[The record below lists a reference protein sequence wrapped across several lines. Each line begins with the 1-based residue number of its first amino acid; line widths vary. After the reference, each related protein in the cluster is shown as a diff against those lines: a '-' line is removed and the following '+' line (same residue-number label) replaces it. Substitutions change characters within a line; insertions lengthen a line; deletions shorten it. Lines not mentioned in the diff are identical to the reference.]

1 MKSLTAPAALVFVLV
16 LGCGPTAPPGPGP
29 APTPAPIPS
38 PSPTPVPV
46 SSGFDCD
53 HPPAVSGLVSVKEPI
68 ADRYIVVMKPE
79 APAGGAAGGI
89 GRGSGRGRV
98 ESSGGAGLFKKKKI
112 EHGTLLI
119 DMVDRE

>member
-53 HPPAVSGLVSVKEPI
+53 HPPAVAGLVSVKEPI

-79 APAGGAAGGI
+79 APAGGAAGGAAAATA
-89 GRGSGRGRV
+89 
-98 ESSGGAGLFKKKKI
+98 GGAAPAPGK
-112 EHGTLLI
+112 TA
-119 DMVDRE
+119 VARPAPAQA

>member
-79 APAGGAAGGI
+79 APAGGAAGGAPSATARGAPRAP
-89 GRGSGRGRV
+89 GRNEGGR
-98 ESSGGAGLFKKKKI
+98 AAA
-112 EHGTLLI
+112 
-119 DMVDRE
+119 